1 MINMTREEKVDFAE
15 AVVNAL
21 STKSN
26 FEGTATQLMRK
37 VSKSLPSDLKTKSAS
52 IFRQRF
58 NESLKVIR
66 SLGVSVKFTQTSGN
80 NSKKLIILSA

>member
-1 MINMTREEKVDFAE
+1 MINMTKEEKVNFAQ
-15 AVVNAL
+15 AVVG
-21 STKSN
+21 SVSSKSN

-37 VSKSLPSDLKTKSAS
+37 VSRSLPTNLKTKSAS

-66 SLGVSVKFTQTSGN
+66 SLGVSVKFTQTPGN
-80 NSKKLIILSA
+80 NSKKLIIISA

>member
-1 MINMTREEKVDFAE
+1 MTREEKVDFAE